1 MKRTRN
7 YPFFNSKLSTYAF
20 AAILLFAV
28 SGCRHGEKEFTTTL
42 REDSRQMILTSDD
55 EYWPDGDTLGVENSY
70 SLAWPSEGML
80 TPEAERELLLRCFG
94 DSTAT
99 TFDEAADRWLNLS
112 WLYEDDQPDLHKKIV
127 DTLPRL
133 PYNYSDLK
141 SEYSAS
147 GNIGTFSISQEI
159 NVYHAAHGIYFDQYV
174 NIDLNTR
181 QVIHLSDLV
190 DTALLGEVIVRA
202 VEDLTVNKDVL
213 DCLFDDYQQT
223 GRLPVPEDFFIDS
236 TRSTITL
243 VYQLY
248 EIAPYACGIQNI
260 VLPIFWLSKHIPLTP
275 YAKELFGEGCSL

>member
-1 MKRTRN
+1 MKRTTL
-7 YPFFNSKLSTYAF
+7 FLLSV
-20 AAILLFAV
+20 ILLLV
-28 SGCRHGEKEFTTTL
+28 SGCKQREKEFVTNTL
-42 REDSRQMILTSDD
+42 EGIRCMILTADD

-70 SLAWPSEGML
+70 SLAWPGEGML
-80 TPEAERELLLRCFG
+80 TPEAEHELLLCYFG

-99 TFDEAADRWLNLS
+99 TFAEAADRWLNMS
-112 WLYEDDQPDLHKKIV
+112 WLYEDDQPGLHKKIV
-127 DTLPRL
+127 DTLPMQ

-147 GNIGTFSISQEI
+147 GDIGTFSIFQEI
-159 NVYHAAHGIYFDQYV
+159 NAYHAAHGIYFAQYV

-181 QVIHLSDLV
+181 QVIHLNDLV

-223 GRLPVPEDFFIDS
+223 GRLPVPQDFLIDS

-248 EIAPYACGIQNI
+248 EIAPYACGIQSI